1 MRRAA
6 SLFTPPVVYAG
17 YALTLVLLL
26 FAGFYPPAQQP
37 DLGPRAWVM
46 AFRGVIGYSVA
57 FILCLSVAFEHRSDS
72 WFRIA
77 WLAFAVNAA
86 ASIVRHAA
94 DTALWDLVSPGY
106 SSGVEIA
113 IIRQTAIVIGL
124 GALLA
129 GVLSIVWAFHRMG
142 IGLSPKRWDIA
153 SIAGIFA
160 VLATIFYF
168 REGLAEFHKSSQLAQ
183 DLQQLGLILLAASA
197 ACSILVYRLAR
208 QMSGGRLALTMLSVV
223 IYTVLRC
230 ILVCVS
236 LFPTLDATVQPA
248 KIPLDLAVPWLFA
261 LAAAYR
267 SGIASHGAAQI
278 PKSSPVSP
286 YVEQTFPISTRIS

>member
-6 SLFTPPVVYAG
+6 SLFTPQIIYIG
-17 YALTLVLLL
+17 YAVTLVLLL
-26 FAGFYPPAQQP
+26 LAGFYPPVRQP
-37 DLGPRAWVM
+37 DIGARAWVM
-46 AFRGVIGYSVA
+46 VLRGVIGYSIA
-57 FILCLSVAFEHRSDS
+57 CILCLSVAMEHRRDS

-77 WLAFAVNAA
+77 WLAFALNAA
-86 ASIVRHAA
+86 ASVVRHTA
-94 DTALWDLVSPGY
+94 DTALWDLIWPGY
-106 SSGVEIA
+106 SSGTEIA
-113 IIRQTAIVIGL
+113 IIRQTAIVLGL

-129 GVLSIVWAFHRMG
+129 GVIAIVYAFHRMG
-142 IGLSPKRWDIA
+142 IGLSPRRWDVA
-153 SIAGIFA
+153 SNAGIFA
-160 VLATIFYF
+160 VLATISYF
-168 REGLAEFHKSSQLAQ
+168 RQGLAEFLRPSPLAQ
-183 DLQQLGLILLAASA
+183 GLQELGLTLLAASA

-230 ILVCVS
+230 ILVCIS
-236 LFPTLDATVQPA
+236 LFPAIEGFWQPVR
-248 KIPLDLAVPWLFA
+248 IPLDLAVPWLFA

-286 YVEQTFPISTRIS
+286 YVEQTFPVSQRIS

>member
-6 SLFTPPVVYAG
+6 SLFTPQVVYLG
-17 YALTLVLLL
+17 YALTFVLLL
-26 FAGFYPPAQQP
+26 FAGFYPPAQNP

-46 AFRGVIGYSVA
+46 VFRGVMGYSVA
-57 FILCLSVAFEHRSDS
+57 FILCMSVAMEHRADS

-86 ASIVRHAA
+86 ASFVRHSV
-94 DTALWDLVSPGY
+94 DTPLWDLVVPGY

-124 GALLA
+124 GALLS
-129 GVLSIVWAFHRMG
+129 GVLAIVWAFHRMG

-153 SIAGIFA
+153 SIGGIFA

-168 REGLAEFHKSSQLAQ
+168 REGLAEFQKSSALAQ
-183 DLQQLGLILLAASA
+183 NLQQLGLILLAASA

-230 ILVCVS
+230 ILVCVN
-236 LFPTLDATVQPA
+236 LFPTLEAAVQPV

-278 PKSSPVSP
+278 PKSSPVSS
-286 YVEQTFPISTRIS
+286 YVEQTFPITTRIS